1 MLCIIGHGMNPLS
14 CLHGTATGSSLIAH
28 DLLAAGIYDE
38 RRYQANGH
46 ASPRQASPRSL
57 TPPKGARGPLS
68 PSEPDEKDSGMVDCP
83 CGVTY
88 DDGQAMIECERCKVR
103 SLP

>member
-1 MLCIIGHGMNPLS
+1 MSDESIMLACHS
-14 CLHGTATGSSLIAH
+14 QSSLIAH
-28 DLLAAGIYDE
+28 GFLAVGIYDE

-46 ASPRQASPRSL
+46 ASPRQASPRPH
-57 TPPKGARGPLS
+57 TPPKGVRGPLLQS
-68 PSEPDEKDSGMVDCP
+68 QPDEKDSGMVDCP

-103 SLP
+103 YLPYLLNLE